1 MKPEDEAILL
11 ANTIVAQD
19 LAERGELVVS
29 NHLVRMG
36 NSIRE
41 LSAEV
46 NEAKKD
52 YALLE
57 LEANEY
63 EEDRDRNAELW
74 EAMKAEVER
83 LKSRTVVGM
92 TPGWV
97 PSYGDPDNASGAPEA
112 EPITL
117 SDIERENSQVKAER
131 DRLAGENAKLREALE
146 AAIKQ
151 LEHVETLRAMDWGP
165 VPETLTPDVIADAK
179 AALAQAGQELAG
191 VPAKAELPIWPSRS
205 PTCGLT

>member
-1 MKPEDEAILL
+1 MTAEDEKLL
-11 ANTIVAQD
+11 GRLVALRSDAAANHVIE
-19 LAERGELVVS
+19 LACVFDDVIAR
-29 NHLVRMG
+29 
-36 NSIRE
+36 IRE

-57 LEANEY
+57 LETNEY
-63 EEDRDRNAELW
+63 EEGRDRNAELW
-74 EAMKAEVER
+74 ER
-83 LKSRTVVGM
+83 
-92 TPGWV
+92 
-97 PSYGDPDNASGAPEA
+97 
-112 EPITL
+112 
-117 SDIERENSQVKAER
+117 VKAER

-179 AALAQAGQELAG
+179 SALAQAGQELADALAAQRKEG
-191 VPAKAELPIWPSRS
+191 E
-205 PTCGLT
+205 

>member
-1 MKPEDEAILL
+1 MKPEHEAILL
-11 ANTIVAQD
+11 ANTIVAED

-29 NHLVRMG
+29 NHLVRME

-52 YALLE
+52 HALLE
-57 LEANEY
+57 LKANEY

-74 EAMKAEVER
+74 ER
-83 LKSRTVVGM
+83 
-92 TPGWV
+92 
-97 PSYGDPDNASGAPEA
+97 
-112 EPITL
+112 
-117 SDIERENSQVKAER
+117 VKAER

-165 VPETLTPDVIADAK
+165 VPETRTPDVIADAK
-179 AALAQAGQELAG
+179 SALAQAGQELADALAAQRKEG
-191 VPAKAELPIWPSRS
+191 D
-205 PTCGLT
+205 